1 MQNFLA
7 LQESWFTVCFPDVVF
22 TTLLILSVHYV
33 LTFSSTALHCA
44 ASRGHNACI
53 DVLRRQSA
61 TVDVVD
67 RNKCTA
73 LFYAITLGNK
83 QCTKSLLSA
92 KANPNHVDDRGRK

>member
-1 MQNFLA
+1 MQKCLA
-7 LQESWFTVCFPDVVF
+7 LEESWFAVSFPDVVF
-22 TTLLILSVHYV
+22 SALLVLSVHHV
-33 LTFSSTALHCA
+33 FIFSSTALHCA